1 MNHSFYDL
9 ERHVEATVERIAE
22 DWAVCERIAPSPV
35 SIAFHT
41 ARLRIGSLLITL
53 GERIGGQAASGSP
66 TPAAWPSDAP
76 RFGF

>member
-1 MNHSFYDL
+1 MNPSLYDL

-22 DWAVCERIAPSPV
+22 DWAVCEPIVPSPV
-35 SIAFHT
+35 STAVHN
-41 ARLRIGSLLITL
+41 ARLWIGSLLITL

-66 TPAAWPSDAP
+66 TPTAWPSDAP